1 MTFRTPSRSSFRT
14 PSLAVASLAAAA
26 LVLTGC
32 SAASSSADS
41 ESGDGGGQSVTIGT
55 LRAQPHLFSPFFYEE
70 VAEEG
75 VDVEIVLFDTS
86 SDIKN
91 AIVSGSVDFGV
102 TGAASVI
109 AGVAEKQDVRIVA
122 SAADG
127 GTRIV
132 ATEDIET
139 PDDLTGAKVGFPMGA
154 TQEIL
159 LKRTLEAQGIDPA
172 SDVELVNLPFAD
184 MATAFASGQIDAF
197 ISAEVGPSIAIEGG
211 AHELMSAYDTP
222 IGQTNIVL
230 ATSNSLIESD
240 PELVQSVVDTHIAAV
255 EHMADD
261 TAAWA
266 DGLVEEFALDP
277 AIVDLAIKNIW
288 PRWDLDTDYLS
299 TLAAMSEEMLAFD
312 QVSAEVDQDLLTDV
326 SFVETARTE

>member
-1 MTFRTPSRSSFRT
+1 MTFRTPA
-14 PSLAVASLAAAA
+14 LAVASLTAAA

-32 SAASSSADS
+32 SSASSSADS
-41 ESGDGGGQSVTIGT
+41 GAEDGQTVTIGT

-70 VAEEG
+70 VAEDG
-75 VDVEIVLFDTS
+75 IDVEIVLFDTS

-109 AGVAEKQDVRIVA
+109 AGVAEQQDVRIVA
-122 SAADG
+122 AAADG

-132 ATEDIET
+132 ATEDIASPE
-139 PDDLTGAKVGFPMGA
+139 DLIGAKVGFPMGA

-159 LKRTLEAQGIDPA
+159 LKRTLEAQGIDPEA
-172 SDVELVNLPFAD
+172 DVELVNLPFAD
-184 MATAFASGQIDAF
+184 MATAFSSGQIDAF
-197 ISAEVGPSIAIEGG
+197 ISAEVGPSIAIDGG

-230 ATSNSLIESD
+230 ATSNTLIESD
-240 PELVQSVVDTHIAAV
+240 PELVHAVVDTHIAAV
-255 EHMADD
+255 EHMAEDS
-261 TAAWA
+261 TAWA

-277 AIVDLAIKNIW
+277 AIVDLAIENIW
-288 PRWDLDTDYLS
+288 PRWDLDADYLA

-312 QVSAEVDQDLLTDV
+312 QVSAEVDQDLLTDA